1 MTQPQGD
8 PVPDPP
14 VEDILPVVEGVTPGG
29 DPNLPALLEM
39 RGIVKVFPGVRALDG
54 VDLQVRA
61 GEVHCLLGQNGAGKS
76 TLIKVLAG
84 AHRPDDG
91 EIRWDD
97 EPVQLANPLAAVR
110 HGIST
115 IYQELDLV
123 DGLSVTENIFLGH
136 ELSAA
141 GFSNRQGMR
150 KRTRDLLTRLG
161 HPEIRAS
168 DEVRHLSAAQKQI
181 VSMARALSHD
191 VRLIIMDE
199 PSAVLD
205 PDGVENLFRLVND
218 LRRDGVAVI
227 YISHRLDEIRRIGD
241 RITVLKDGRTVGT
254 NLPAGTP
261 TNDLIRLMT
270 GRSIEYVFPQRPGVP
285 ADAPLVL
292 TVDGLSRRGEFSD
305 VSLSVRAGEIVG
317 IAGLVGAGRSE
328 VLETIYGAR
337 RAESGT
343 VTVDGKSIHRSVT
356 SAVAAGIGLCPEERK
371 TQGLLLMEPVFQNV
385 SVSSMRR
392 FSVAGFLRR
401 GAEFAAAKVRTEEL
415 DVRPADPAR
424 IVRTLSG
431 GNQQKVVLAR
441 WLLKGCRVLMLDEP
455 TRGVDVGA
463 RAEIYAVIRQL
474 ADSGIAV
481 LVVSSEIEEVL
492 GLADRVLV
500 MAEGRVLYSGEAGQ
514 IDEQGVLDLVMRGR
528 AA

>member
-39 RGIVKVFPGVRALDG
+39 RGIVKIFPGVRALDG

-150 KRTRDLLTRLG
+150 RRTRDLLTRLG

-205 PDGVENLFRLVND
+205 PDGV
-218 LRRDGVAVI
+218 
-227 YISHRLDEIRRIGD
+227 
-241 RITVLKDGRTVGT
+241 
-254 NLPAGTP
+254 
-261 TNDLIRLMT
+261 
-270 GRSIEYVFPQRPGVP
+270 
-285 ADAPLVL
+285 
-292 TVDGLSRRGEFSD
+292 
-305 VSLSVRAGEIVG
+305 
-317 IAGLVGAGRSE
+317 
-328 VLETIYGAR
+328 
-337 RAESGT
+337 
-343 VTVDGKSIHRSVT
+343 
-356 SAVAAGIGLCPEERK
+356 
-371 TQGLLLMEPVFQNV
+371 
-385 SVSSMRR
+385 
-392 FSVAGFLRR
+392 
-401 GAEFAAAKVRTEEL
+401 
-415 DVRPADPAR
+415 
-424 IVRTLSG
+424 
-431 GNQQKVVLAR
+431 
-441 WLLKGCRVLMLDEP
+441 
-455 TRGVDVGA
+455 
-463 RAEIYAVIRQL
+463 
-474 ADSGIAV
+474 
-481 LVVSSEIEEVL
+481 
-492 GLADRVLV
+492 
-500 MAEGRVLYSGEAGQ
+500 
-514 IDEQGVLDLVMRGR
+514 
-528 AA
+528 